1 MNFLPMRSASPLLS
15 ACLVLAAATFMLP
28 VGARRAG
35 GEEPP
40 VYAIT
45 NAKVVPVS
53 APTIERG
60 TVVIRRGLIEA
71 VGADVA
77 IPGDARVIDATGLVV
92 YPGLIDA
99 FSATGFGEDQAPVP
113 SRVRGTPPP
122 AASREQPSQ
131 SPEERQGVIPYRQA
145 ADLLNPAG
153 KEIESARGSGIT
165 TVLAVPRGGIF
176 TGQCSLVDL
185 NGGAAGSMILKTP
198 VAFSIDLSSRR
209 EYGGDYPSSPMGVFA
224 LVKQT
229 LLDAQRYSTV
239 WSIYNAHPGARRPEY
254 NRALE
259 SLQPLVGRRL
269 PAIIPADSPTEI
281 QRVLE
286 LASTFRLSL
295 IVAGGAESGSIAP
308 VLRERNVPV
317 LLSVKYPEPEKNAD
331 PEAREELSA
340 LRKRVKAPECAAL
353 LAKAGIRFAFQ
364 SGGLANP
371 KDFIRNVSRAVEAG
385 LDREKAIRALTLDP
399 AEIFGVADRVGS
411 IEKNKTANL
420 ILTTGDLF
428 NADTHVKY
436 AFVDGRKFDIVEPD
450 PQRERDGEAS
460 GTPDLGSAGDRHK
473 QQDAGG
479 EQPW

>member
-1 MNFLPMRSASPLLS
+1 MNLLPMRSRSPLVS
-15 ACLVLAAATFMLP
+15 ACIVLAAVILMLP
-28 VGARRAG
+28 VDARRAG

-53 APTIERG
+53 APAIEGG
-60 TVVIRRGLIEA
+60 TVVIRRGIIEA
-71 VGADVA
+71 VGTDVA

-99 FSATGFGEDQAPVP
+99 FRATGLGEDQGTPQTPAP

-122 AASREQPSQ
+122 AASRQEPSQ
-131 SPEERQGVIPYRQA
+131 SPEERQGITPYRQA

-153 KEIESARGSGIT
+153 KEMESLRAAGVT
-165 TVLAVPRGGIF
+165 TVLVVPGGGIF

-185 NGGAAGSMILKTP
+185 NGGGAGSMILKTP
-198 VAFSIDLSSRR
+198 VAFSIDLASRR

-229 LLDAQRYSTV
+229 LLDARRYSTV
-239 WSIYNAHPGARRPEY
+239 WSIYSATPGARRPEY

-259 SLQPLVGRRL
+259 SLQPLVGQRL

-281 QRVLE
+281 QRVLD
-286 LASTFRLSL
+286 LASTFRLNL
-295 IVAGGAESGSIAP
+295 IISGGAESGDIAP

-317 LLSVKYPEPEKNAD
+317 LLSVKYPEPEKDAD
-331 PEAREELSA
+331 PDAREELNV
-340 LRKRVKAPECAAL
+340 LRRRAKAPECAAE
-353 LAKAGIRFAFQ
+353 LAQAGIRFAFQ
-364 SGGLANP
+364 SGGVANP
-371 KDFIRNVSRAVEAG
+371 KDFIRNVSRAVKAG
-385 LDREKAIRALTLDP
+385 LDRDKAVRALTLGP

-420 ILTTGDLF
+420 ILATGDIF
-428 NADTHVKY
+428 DAETRVKY
-436 AFVDGRKFDIVEPD
+436 AFVDGRKFDISEPD
-450 PQRERDGEAS
+450 SRRERDGEA
-460 GTPDLGSAGDRHK
+460 PGSSDPGDSR
-473 QQDAGG
+473 
-479 EQPW
+479 ER